1 LAIWVAW
8 WIEER
13 PVSQD
18 ELEVV
23 NVRPLCFVDG
33 QRINIDTM
41 ETAVSASISRARRG
55 VGFTFFTLNLDHL
68 CKRRQF
74 DDFRACYDRATFISA
89 DGAPI
94 VWLGRAVRAPLTRTT
109 GADLLRPLVA
119 GAAREGVPVYFFGT
133 SDKVLSET
141 IAILKRDY
149 PELIIA
155 GAESPPMDFDPCSAH
170 AVAAAE
176 RIGASGAG
184 LCFVAL
190 GAPKQEIFADLA
202 LRHAPKVGF
211 LCVGAALDFISGAQR
226 RAPEFMAR
234 NGLEWLWRLSLSPR
248 RLFARYFDSALMLL
262 WLSLPWQFEVVLN
275 AARPQQTDHGHSWQS
290 QPRPP
295 LIQAAPLAHR
305 TDAN

>member
-1 LAIWVAW
+1 MSKDEYEVAT
-8 WIEER
+8 
-13 PVSQD
+13 
-18 ELEVV
+18 
-23 NVRPLCFVDG
+23 VRPLCFVDG

-41 ETAVSASISRARRG
+41 ETAVSTSIERARRG

-68 CKRRQF
+68 CKRREF
-74 DDFRACYDRATFISA
+74 EDFRACYERATFISA

-119 GAAREGVPVYFFGT
+119 EAARTGVSVYFFGT
-133 SDKVLSET
+133 SEKVLGET
-141 IAILKRDY
+141 IAILRRDY
-149 PELIIA
+149 PDLIVA
-155 GAESPPMDFDPCSAH
+155 GAESPPMGFDPKSAD
-170 AVAAAE
+170 AIAAAE
-176 RIGASGAG
+176 RISASGAG

-202 LRHAPKVGF
+202 LNHAPKVGF
-211 LCVGAALDFISGAQR
+211 LCVGAALDFISGAQK

-234 NGLEWLWRLSLSPR
+234 NGLEWLWRLSLNPR
-248 RLFARYFDSALMLL
+248 RLFVRYFDSALMLL

-275 AARPQQTDHGHSWQS
+275 ARRPHPDYGQSWRS
-290 QPRPP
+290 KPRPP
-295 LIQAAPLAHR
+295 FIQAAPLTHR